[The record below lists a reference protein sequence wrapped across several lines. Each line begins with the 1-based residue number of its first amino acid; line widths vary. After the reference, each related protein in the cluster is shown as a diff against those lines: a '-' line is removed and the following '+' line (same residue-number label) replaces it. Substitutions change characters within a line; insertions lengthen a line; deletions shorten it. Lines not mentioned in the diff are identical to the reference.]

1 MVVRETFFLPRPTT
15 LSPKR
20 RRRRRRGTT
29 TTTKTTTTRKMYVR
43 IDRPDFGVGD
53 AKKSEEEEEEEE
65 EEEVNLILIFSHG
78 LHEHSSRFR
87 ESFDVW
93 ASSSTHKIATMS
105 FDHVGHGR
113 SDPISR
119 NKNKNKNNNNNKRG
133 TTTTTTTGSGGGDDD
148 DDDDDEEEEV
158 KHQIDSFET
167 MVEDMRAVVD
177 FARQRFGNHV
187 PIAISGVSLG
197 GLVAMHTAMTYPKE
211 YFVAIVLIAPAINVK
226 WTFQKK
232 ALAFVGEVVAR
243 AAPHAKIVPA
253 TTTESLTD
261 DAATAREFEEDPY
274 NYIGK
279 ARARFGNE
287 ILKAMKELD
296 KAGKEGRVRGISR
309 NVFAVHAEKDA
320 VTCADST
327 ERFFAQSLKDVP
339 NKQFVKL
346 AHTKG
351 HLLLHEPGCE
361 WTRELIGRFLTDAAS
376 DAKKYATTTTTTTTT
391 THSTTTTHRSSG
403 GDDDALKSRL

>member
-1 MVVRETFFLPRPTT
+1 MVVRETFFLPRPT
-15 LSPKR
+15 SR
-20 RRRRRRGTT
+20 RRRRRRGT

-119 NKNKNKNNNNNKRG
+119 NKNKNKNNNNKRG
-133 TTTTTTTGSGGGDDD
+133 MTTTTGSGGGDD

-391 THSTTTTHRSSG
+391 TTHSTTTTHRSSG
-403 GDDDALKSRL
+403 DDDDALKSRL

>member
-1 MVVRETFFLPRPTT
+1 
-15 LSPKR
+15 
-20 RRRRRRGTT
+20 
-29 TTTKTTTTRKMYVR
+29 MYVR

-53 AKKSEEEEEEEE
+53 AKSEEEE

-119 NKNKNKNNNNNKRG
+119 NNNKRG
-133 TTTTTTTGSGGGDDD
+133 TTTTTTTTTTGSGG
-148 DDDDDEEEEV
+148 DDDDEEEEDV

-376 DAKKYATTTTTTTTT
+376 DAKKYATTTTTTTT
-391 THSTTTTHRSSG
+391 HSTTTTHRSSG
-403 GDDDALKSRL
+403 DDDDDALKSRL

>member
-1 MVVRETFFLPRPTT
+1 MVVRETFFLPRPT
-15 LSPKR
+15 S

-29 TTTKTTTTRKMYVR
+29 KTTTTTRKMYVR
-43 IDRPDFGVGD
+43 IDRPDFGAGD
-53 AKKSEEEEEEEE
+53 AKKSE

-133 TTTTTTTGSGGGDDD
+133 TTTTTTTTTTGSGGDDDD
-148 DDDDDEEEEV
+148 DDDDDEEEEDV

-361 WTRELIGRFLTDAAS
+361 WTRELIGRFLTDAAL
-376 DAKKYATTTTTTTTT
+376 DAKKNATTTTTTTT

-403 GDDDALKSRL
+403 ELCPQVCAVARL

>member
-15 LSPKR
+15 SR
-20 RRRRRRGTT
+20 RRRRRRG
-29 TTTKTTTTRKMYVR
+29 TTRKMYVR
-43 IDRPDFGVGD
+43 IDRPDFGD
-53 AKKSEEEEEEEE
+53 AKSEEEEEEE

-119 NKNKNKNNNNNKRG
+119 NKNNKNKNKNNNKRG
-133 TTTTTTTGSGGGDDD
+133 TTTTTTGSGGGDDD

-391 THSTTTTHRSSG
+391 TTHSTTTTHRSSG

>member
-1 MVVRETFFLPRPTT
+1 MVVRETFFLPRPT
-15 LSPKR
+15 S

-29 TTTKTTTTRKMYVR
+29 KTTTTTRKMYVR

-53 AKKSEEEEEEEE
+53 AKKSEEE

-133 TTTTTTTGSGGGDDD
+133 TTTTTTTTTTGSGGDDDD
-148 DDDDDEEEEV
+148 DDDDDEEEEDV

-361 WTRELIGRFLTDAAS
+361 WTRELIGRFLTDAAL
-376 DAKKYATTTTTTTTT
+376 DAKKNATTTTTTTTT

-403 GDDDALKSRL
+403 DDDDALKSRL

>member
-15 LSPKR
+15 SRR
-20 RRRRRRGTT
+20 RRRRRRGT

-53 AKKSEEEEEEEE
+53 AKKSEE

-119 NKNKNKNNNNNKRG
+119 NKNKNNNNNNKRG
-133 TTTTTTTGSGGGDDD
+133 TTTTTTGSGGGDDD

-391 THSTTTTHRSSG
+391 TTHSTTTTHRSSG
-403 GDDDALKSRL
+403 DDDDALKSRL

>member
-1 MVVRETFFLPRPTT
+1 MVVRETFFLPRPT
-15 LSPKR
+15 S

-29 TTTKTTTTRKMYVR
+29 KTTTRKMYVR

-53 AKKSEEEEEEEE
+53 AKKSEEE

-133 TTTTTTTGSGGGDDD
+133 TTTTTTGSGGGDDD
-148 DDDDDEEEEV
+148 DDDDDEDV

-361 WTRELIGRFLTDAAS
+361 WTRELIGRFLTDAAL
-376 DAKKYATTTTTTTTT
+376 DAKKNATTTTTTTT

-403 GDDDALKSRL
+403 DDDDALKSRL

>member
-15 LSPKR
+15 SR

-29 TTTKTTTTRKMYVR
+29 TTKTRKMYVR
-43 IDRPDFGVGD
+43 IDRPDFGGAGD
-53 AKKSEEEEEEEE
+53 KTKKSEEEEE

-119 NKNKNKNNNNNKRG
+119 NKNKNKNNNNKRG

-148 DDDDDEEEEV
+148 DDDDDEEEV

-391 THSTTTTHRSSG
+391 TTHSTTTTHRSSG
-403 GDDDALKSRL
+403 DDDDALKSRL

>member
-15 LSPKR
+15 SRR

-43 IDRPDFGVGD
+43 IDRPDFGGAGD
-53 AKKSEEEEEEEE
+53 KTKKSEEEEEEE

-119 NKNKNKNNNNNKRG
+119 NKNKNKNNNNNNNKRG
-133 TTTTTTTGSGGGDDD
+133 TTTTTGSGG
-148 DDDDDEEEEV
+148 DDDDDEDDEDV

-361 WTRELIGRFLTDAAS
+361 WTRELIGRFLTDAAL
-376 DAKKYATTTTTTTTT
+376 DAKKNATTTTTTT

-403 GDDDALKSRL
+403 DDDDALKSRL

>member
-1 MVVRETFFLPRPTT
+1 MVVRETFFLPRPT
-15 LSPKR
+15 S

-29 TTTKTTTTRKMYVR
+29 KTTTRKMYVR

-53 AKKSEEEEEEEE
+53 AKSEEEEE

-119 NKNKNKNNNNNKRG
+119 NKNKNKNNNKRG
-133 TTTTTTTGSGGGDDD
+133 TTTTTATGSGGD
-148 DDDDDEEEEV
+148 DDDDDEEEDV

-361 WTRELIGRFLTDAAS
+361 WTRELIGRFLTDAAL
-376 DAKKYATTTTTTTTT
+376 DAKKNATTTTTTTT

-403 GDDDALKSRL
+403 DDDDALKSRL

>member
-1 MVVRETFFLPRPTT
+1 
-15 LSPKR
+15 
-20 RRRRRRGTT
+20 
-29 TTTKTTTTRKMYVR
+29 MYVR
-43 IDRPDFGVGD
+43 IDRPDFGGGGDDD
-53 AKKSEEEEEEEE
+53 AKKSEE

-119 NKNKNKNNNNNKRG
+119 NNNNNNNNKRG
-133 TTTTTTTGSGGGDDD
+133 TTGGGGGGGGGGGDDD
-148 DDDDDEEEEV
+148 V

-167 MVEDMRAVVD
+167 MVEDTRAVVD
-177 FARQRFGNHV
+177 CARQRFGNHV

-261 DAATAREFEEDPY
+261 DTATAREFEEDPY

-327 ERFFAQSLKDVP
+327 ERFFAQSLKDIP
-339 NKQFVKL
+339 NKQFVRL

-361 WTRELIGRFLTDAAS
+361 WTRELIGRFLTDAAL
-376 DAKKYATTTTTTTTT
+376 DAKKNVTTTTT
-391 THSTTTTHRSSG
+391 TTTTHRSSG
-403 GDDDALKSRL
+403 GDDDDALKSRL

>member
-1 MVVRETFFLPRPTT
+1 MVVRETFFLSRPLTT
-15 LSPKR
+15 TSR
-20 RRRRRRGTT
+20 GARRRRGTQT
-29 TTTKTTTTRKMYVR
+29 TATTATTTRKMYVR
-43 IDRPDFGVGD
+43 IDRPDFGGGGGDDDD
-53 AKKSEEEEEEEE
+53 AKRSEE

-119 NKNKNKNNNNNKRG
+119 NNNNNNNNNKRG
-133 TTTTTTTGSGGGDDD
+133 TTGGGGGGGGGDDD
-148 DDDDDEEEEV
+148 DV

-167 MVEDMRAVVD
+167 MVEDTRAVVD
-177 FARQRFGNHV
+177 CARQRFGNHV

-232 ALAFVGEVVAR
+232 ALALVGEVVAR

-261 DAATAREFEEDPY
+261 DTATAREFEEDPY

-327 ERFFAQSLKDVP
+327 ERFFAQSLKDIP

-361 WTRELIGRFLTDAAS
+361 WTRELIGRFLTDAAL
-376 DAKKYATTTTTTTTT
+376 DAKNTTTTTTTT
-391 THSTTTTHRSSG
+391 THSTTTHNRRRRRRD
-403 GDDDALKSRL
+403 DDDAHVAKSRL

>member
-15 LSPKR
+15 SR
-20 RRRRRRGTT
+20 RRRRRRG

-43 IDRPDFGVGD
+43 IDRPDFGAGD
-53 AKKSEEEEEEEE
+53 AKKSE

-133 TTTTTTTGSGGGDDD
+133 TTTTTTGSGGGDDD
-148 DDDDDEEEEV
+148 DDEEEEEEV

-361 WTRELIGRFLTDAAS
+361 WTRELIGRFLTDAAL
-376 DAKKYATTTTTTTTT
+376 DAKKNATTTTTTTT

-403 GDDDALKSRL
+403 ELCPQVCAVARL

>member
-1 MVVRETFFLPRPTT
+1 
-15 LSPKR
+15 
-20 RRRRRRGTT
+20 
-29 TTTKTTTTRKMYVR
+29 MYVR

-53 AKKSEEEEEEEE
+53 AKSEEEEE

-119 NKNKNKNNNNNKRG
+119 NKKKKNNNNKRG
-133 TTTTTTTGSGGGDDD
+133 TTTTTTTTGSGG
-148 DDDDDEEEEV
+148 DDDDEEEEDV

-361 WTRELIGRFLTDAAS
+361 WTRELIGRFLTDAAL
-376 DAKKYATTTTTTTTT
+376 DAKKNATTTTTTT

-403 GDDDALKSRL
+403 DDDDALKSRL

>member
-1 MVVRETFFLPRPTT
+1 MVVRETFFLPRPT
-15 LSPKR
+15 SR
-20 RRRRRRGTT
+20 RRRRRRG

-53 AKKSEEEEEEEE
+53 DAKKSE

-119 NKNKNKNNNNNKRG
+119 NNNKRG
-133 TTTTTTTGSGGGDDD
+133 TTTTTTGSGGGDDD
-148 DDDDDEEEEV
+148 DDDDDDDEV

-361 WTRELIGRFLTDAAS
+361 WTRELIGRFLTDAAL
-376 DAKKYATTTTTTTTT
+376 DAKKNATTTTTTTTTT

-403 GDDDALKSRL
+403 GDDDDALKSRL

>member
-15 LSPKR
+15 SRR
-20 RRRRRRGTT
+20 RRRRRRGT

-53 AKKSEEEEEEEE
+53 DAKKSE

-119 NKNKNKNNNNNKRG
+119 NNNKRG
-133 TTTTTTTGSGGGDDD
+133 TTGGGGGGGGGGDDD
-148 DDDDDEEEEV
+148 V

-167 MVEDMRAVVD
+167 MVEDTRAVVD
-177 FARQRFGNHV
+177 CARQRFGNHV

-403 GDDDALKSRL
+403 DDDDALKSRL

>member
-1 MVVRETFFLPRPTT
+1 
-15 LSPKR
+15 
-20 RRRRRRGTT
+20 
-29 TTTKTTTTRKMYVR
+29 MYVR
-43 IDRPDFGVGD
+43 IDRPDFGD
-53 AKKSEEEEEEEE
+53 AKSEEEEEE

-119 NKNKNKNNNNNKRG
+119 NKNNKNKNKNNNKRG
-133 TTTTTTTGSGGGDDD
+133 TTTTTGSGGDDE
-148 DDDDDEEEEV
+148 DDDEEDDEEDV

-361 WTRELIGRFLTDAAS
+361 WTRELIGRFLTDAAL
-376 DAKKYATTTTTTTTT
+376 DAKKNATTSTTSTTTT
-391 THSTTTTHRSSG
+391 THSTTTKTHRSSG

>member
-1 MVVRETFFLPRPTT
+1 
-15 LSPKR
+15 
-20 RRRRRRGTT
+20 
-29 TTTKTTTTRKMYVR
+29 MYVR

-53 AKKSEEEEEEEE
+53 AKKSEEE

-119 NKNKNKNNNNNKRG
+119 NNNKRG
-133 TTTTTTTGSGGGDDD
+133 TGDDD
-148 DDDDDEEEEV
+148 DV

-361 WTRELIGRFLTDAAS
+361 WTRELIGRFLTDAAL
-376 DAKKYATTTTTTTTT
+376 DAKNTTTTT

-403 GDDDALKSRL
+403 DDDDALKSRL

>member
-1 MVVRETFFLPRPTT
+1 
-15 LSPKR
+15 
-20 RRRRRRGTT
+20 
-29 TTTKTTTTRKMYVR
+29 MYVR

-53 AKKSEEEEEEEE
+53 DAKKSE

-119 NKNKNKNNNNNKRG
+119 NKNKNNNNNNKRG
-133 TTTTTTTGSGGGDDD
+133 TTTTGSGGDDD
-148 DDDDDEEEEV
+148 DDDDDEEEEDV

-361 WTRELIGRFLTDAAS
+361 WTRELIGRFLTDAAL
-376 DAKKYATTTTTTTTT
+376 DAKKNATTTTTTT

-403 GDDDALKSRL
+403 DDDDALKSRL

>member
-29 TTTKTTTTRKMYVR
+29 TTTKTRKMYVR
-43 IDRPDFGVGD
+43 IDRPDFGGAGD
-53 AKKSEEEEEEEE
+53 KTKKSEEEEEEE

-119 NKNKNKNNNNNKRG
+119 NKNKNKNNNNNNNKRG

-148 DDDDDEEEEV
+148 DDDEEEEEEV

-226 WTFQKK
+226 WTFRKK

-391 THSTTTTHRSSG
+391 HSTTTTHRSSG
-403 GDDDALKSRL
+403 DDDDALKSRL

>member
-15 LSPKR
+15 SRR

-53 AKKSEEEEEEEE
+53 DAKKSE

-119 NKNKNKNNNNNKRG
+119 NNNNNNNNKRG
-133 TTTTTTTGSGGGDDD
+133 TTGGGGGGGGGGDDD
-148 DDDDDEEEEV
+148 V

-167 MVEDMRAVVD
+167 MVEDTRAVVD
-177 FARQRFGNHV
+177 CARQRFGNHV

-403 GDDDALKSRL
+403 DDDDALKSRL